1 MNFRRFPR
9 PGRFAKT
16 RLQFPQRMLSMCYLL
31 LLIIAGAVSAF
42 AVEPPRVLLNHRVQV
57 AEMPDGRLMM
67 FTPRKTGDETEIL
80 ASTSTDGER
89 WTDPVMIRGASS
101 WGVSAPLV
109 TRSGEIH
116 FFFTKLRM
124 EGTRRFIDVWEGRTI
139 DGGKKWIEPV
149 RIFRGYVGAIMGAIQ
164 MRNGRIL
171 LPFAYGDLTRSW
183 RTPAT
188 GFGAFTYRGQHT
200 GTVLYSDDEGATWRQ
215 SNDLKVET
223 PDLHTLGAVEPVV
236 IQLKDGRVWMMIRTE
251 KGRFYEAF
259 SDDGALWS
267 PPRPSSFLSSDS
279 PAGLTRLPDG
289 RLVILWNNS
298 LRYAYAYGGRQV
310 LHGAISDDD
319 GKTWRGYREVYRD
332 PHRNDAAP
340 SGGDHGTA
348 YPVVRST
355 QNGKVYF
362 TTGQGPSTATILLN
376 PDWLTEASQ
385 REDFSNG
392 LDHWSVYGTKGVETT
407 TDFERKDIKLLTI
420 RKVDPGW
427 PSTAVLNFR
436 ASKAGRLRM
445 KMRMRQGFEGANV
458 TLTDHYS
465 VPFDPEAE
473 LNALYTFT
481 LAPGETPGR
490 GTIRPGVWHTIE
502 LDWDSGRQVCNVS
515 VDGRRVRILKQMRA
529 SSTLSYIRLNS
540 VSEKSESAGLEI
552 EYAEVKNA
560 SKN

>member
-1 MNFRRFPR
+1 MGTRSFSLSRRPLRR
-9 PGRFAKT
+9 PPTFGNV
-16 RLQFPQRMLSMCYLL
+16 PLL
-31 LLIIAGAVSAF
+31 GFLILLILPAVISAST
-42 AVEPPRVLLNHRVQV
+42 AEPPRVLLNQRVQV

-67 FTPRKTGDETEIL
+67 FTPRKVGEETEVL
-80 ASTSTDGER
+80 ASTSVDGEH
-89 WTDPVMIRGASS
+89 WTDPVLVRGASS
-101 WGVSAPLV
+101 WGVGTPLI
-109 TRSGEIH
+109 TDSGEIH
-116 FFFTKLRM
+116 FFLTKLRM
-124 EGTRRFIDVWEGRTI
+124 ESGRRFIDVWHQRTT
-139 DGGKKWIEPV
+139 DGGKKWLEPV
-149 RIFRGYVGAIMGAIQ
+149 RIFEGYVGALMGAIR

-171 LPFAYGDLTRSW
+171 LPFAYGDITRSW

-223 PDLHTLGAVEPVV
+223 PDLLTLGAVEPVV

-251 KGRFYEAF
+251 KGRYYESF
-259 SDDGALWS
+259 SDDGAVWS
-267 PPRPSSFLSSDS
+267 RPRPSSFISSDS

-348 YPVVRST
+348 YPVARST
-355 QNGKVYF
+355 KNGRVYF
-362 TTGQGPSTATILLN
+362 STGQGPSTATILLD
-376 PDWLTEASQ
+376 PDWLLESSQ
-385 REDFSNG
+385 REDFSHG
-392 LDHWSVYGTKGVETT
+392 LDDWSVYGTKGVELH
-407 TDFERKDIKLLTI
+407 TDPAKNRKLLTI
-420 RKVDPGW
+420 RKIDPGW
-427 PSTAVLNFR
+427 PSTAVLNFP
-436 ASKAGRLRM
+436 AAKGGHLLV
-445 KMRMRQGFEGANV
+445 KMRIAQPFVSATI

-481 LAPGETPGR
+481 VASGGLPGSVNLN
-490 GTIRPGVWHTIE
+490 PGVWHLVALE
-502 LDWDSGRQVCNVS
+502 WNSGRELCSVS
-515 VDGRRVRILKQMRA
+515 VDGRLVSVLRQMRR
-529 SSTLSYIRLNS
+529 SSTLSYIRFS
-540 VSEKSESAGLEI
+540 SMSETSEASGLDI
-552 EYAEVKNA
+552 EYVETKNV
-560 SKN
+560 SNN